1 VIAAYRDQHNV
12 TADHPSQVL
21 GPYVEQGRAAYKAY
35 WHAAGS
41 AFTARRLAGLEPDR
55 GNPLDEK
62 ANAQVAADVYRNLPG
77 DERATIAGLV
87 ATTPG
92 IIWLGDPSEPDEHA
106 AEKPAYAGHLGRV
119 LARRGHAPA
128 GLAIPPDRQHA
139 GGRPVEAA
147 VGRRGLSGQAAKHAQ
162 RAGVRTGTEQRTDQ
176 PVFTPPQPHHQP
188 NGPTPAR

>member
-1 VIAAYRDQHNV
+1 
-12 TADHPSQVL
+12 
-21 GPYVEQGRAAYKAY
+21 
-35 WHAAGS
+35 
-41 AFTARRLAGLEPDR
+41 
-55 GNPLDEK
+55 
-62 ANAQVAADVYRNLPG
+62 
-77 DERATIAGLV
+77 
-87 ATTPG
+87 
-92 IIWLGDPSEPDEHA
+92 
-106 AEKPAYAGHLGRV
+106 V